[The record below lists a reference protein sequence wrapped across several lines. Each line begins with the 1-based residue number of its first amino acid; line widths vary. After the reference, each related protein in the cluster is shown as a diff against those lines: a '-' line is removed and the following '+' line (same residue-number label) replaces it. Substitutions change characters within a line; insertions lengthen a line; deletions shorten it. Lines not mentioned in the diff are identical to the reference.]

1 MLHAAPSDCHSEMS
15 HMLNSQMDERSMMI
29 PDISEKSNVGINP
42 EDESTFNLGNL
53 YNPNQR
59 EEPMDVDIAEAD

>member
-1 MLHAAPSDCHSEMS
+1 
-15 HMLNSQMDERSMMI
+15 MLNSQMDERSMMI